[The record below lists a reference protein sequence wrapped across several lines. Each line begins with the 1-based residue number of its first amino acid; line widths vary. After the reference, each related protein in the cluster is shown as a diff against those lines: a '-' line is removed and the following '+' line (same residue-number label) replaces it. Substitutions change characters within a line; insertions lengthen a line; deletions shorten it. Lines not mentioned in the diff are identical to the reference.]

1 MSFLNNTSSLFLGPQ
16 SKSLSEQFWRMIWQ
30 QDVRTLVML
39 DEDVCSYWPR
49 KVKTSEVFGEMTV
62 FLKEATNHQTYTNR
76 KLKIISDI
84 HDDKIL
90 NVHQLQ
96 FHGWPQGGVPE
107 DYTNLIDFIKQV
119 KMKQEQTKMSP
130 MLIHCRDGS
139 GSTGTF
145 LALYQL
151 VDVLRSNST
160 ISIYNAIRNLRE
172 DRMDMVLTRV
182 QYLYI
187 YDTLQQAQLTP
198 EKTRTLTEEFKG
210 MDDQT
215 LNRKAVQEFSA
226 LTKIQKLTMPQ
237 QQQMGESQEN
247 AYKNRFPGIIP
258 CMYKAFNQWHAQ
270 RGKARGTLVPPP
282 IVCCWKI

>member
-1 MSFLNNTSSLFLGPQ
+1 
-16 SKSLSEQFWRMIWQ
+16 MIWQ

-39 DEDVCSYWPR
+39 DEDVYSYWPR
-49 KVKTSEVFGEMTV
+49 KVKTSEVFGEMNV
-62 FLKEATNHQTYTNR
+62 FLQEATNHQTYTNR

-130 MLIHCRDGS
+130 LLIHCRC
-139 GSTGTF
+139 
-145 LALYQL
+145 
-151 VDVLRSNST
+151 
-160 ISIYNAIRNLRE
+160 SIYILRH
-172 DRMDMVLTRV
+172 L
-182 QYLYI
+182 
-187 YDTLQQAQLTP
+187 AAGSATP

-215 LNRKAVQEFSA
+215 LKRKAVQEFSA

-247 AYKNRFPGIIP
+247 AYKNRFPEIIP